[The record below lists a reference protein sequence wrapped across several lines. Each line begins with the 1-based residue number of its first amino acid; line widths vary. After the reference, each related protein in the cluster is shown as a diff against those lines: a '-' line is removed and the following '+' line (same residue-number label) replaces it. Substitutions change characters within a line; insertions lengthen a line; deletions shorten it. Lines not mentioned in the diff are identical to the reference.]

1 MAHTLEEYEA
11 QKGWSSE
18 LFADHAGQLMR
29 ELIDLGVRVTIH
41 RTVIHLR
48 GKTGSIKAYVH
59 HNGRS
64 PEWATLTN
72 WRGEELGSF
81 HHTDFDQLAAS
92 VKCAILESKYW
103 VTV

>member
-1 MAHTLEEYEA
+1 MSHTLEEYEA

-18 LFADHAGQLMR
+18 LFVDNAGRLMR
-29 ELIDLGVRVTIH
+29 ELIGAGIHIRIH

-48 GKTGSIKAYVH
+48 SKTHSVKAYVH

-64 PEWATLTN
+64 PEWATLTT

-81 HHTDFDQLAAS
+81 HHTDFEQLAS
-92 VKCAILESKYW
+92 SLKSQLGV
-103 VTV
+103 